1 MILLEF
7 ILTFD
12 CEETRNE
19 KIANMKNPFKFGTV
33 VEDEFFTDR
42 IEELQQVK
50 QTLNSDNHRSLG
62 DGFFTRFG
70 NIRFNNGQVGS
81 GSEGEDEFALISFRN
96 FTGNRK

>member
-1 MILLEF
+1 MQIFYRDSTENSSYARFYL
-7 ILTFD
+7 
-12 CEETRNE
+12 C
-19 KIANMKNPFKFGTV
+19 K
-33 VEDEFFTDR
+33 
-42 IEELQQVK
+42 K

-62 DGFFTRFG
+62 DGFFTRCG